1 MQTIFD
7 IKILYSTVEAKK
19 SNENKTKRFGT
30 NKEFLVGKIV

>member
-19 SNENKTKRFGT
+19 NNENKTKRFGT
-30 NKEFLVGKIV
+30 NKESLVGKIV